1 MSTRI
6 LVLATD
12 FPWPANTGYRRRLAM
27 QVEAL
32 AEMGDVELFAITPP
46 GRREPCELPEASGV
60 VASAA
65 LSRARVVPGPLTR
78 LLVRPPGPAAKAIES
93 ERLGSE
99 WLAKAVARAE
109 FATRHA
115 WSLVTAPLPAD
126 LPAPNAAALRDGL
139 RRFAR
144 PPYDLVWSS
153 RPEAFIDL
161 GCPRLGRT
169 VLDLD
174 DLEFVKLE
182 AMRAH
187 LVEAAKAAGLLSSRG
202 LHLRAAWAASEA
214 RRWRHA
220 ISLAVS
226 RVDLAAL
233 CSEEDAARLALLG
246 CAAELRVVPNGYP
259 APRAPAGSSALHD
272 PPVVALHGHLWY
284 GPNRDAALVLV
295 NEVGPRLR
303 RLVPGVQVRLIGEA
317 PPELHALHDPPRV
330 VVTGGVKDMAAAL
343 AEIDLVAAPIP
354 YGSGTRTKL
363 VEAFA
368 HRIPV
373 VSSTVGAEGLGAE
386 HGQHLLLAD
395 APGPF
400 AVACSRL
407 LGDAALRRDL
417 AGAAQALFEE
427 RFEAASVKRAVSE
440 AAASVLS
447 NR

>member
-1 MSTRI
+1 MRPLPGDWPVSTRI
-6 LVLATD
+6 LVLAMD

-60 VASAA
+60 VASTSV
-65 LSRARVVPGPLTR
+65 SRARVASGPLAR
-78 LLVRPPGPAAKAIES
+78 I
-93 ERLGSE
+93 
-99 WLAKAVARAE
+99 LARTKG
-109 FATRHA
+109 
-115 WSLVTAPLPAD
+115 PLPAD

-343 AEIDLVAAPIP
+343 AEVDLVAAPIP

-395 APGPF
+395 APGAF

>member
-1 MSTRI
+1 MRPLPGDWPVSTRI
-6 LVLATD
+6 LVLAMD

-60 VASAA
+60 VASTSV
-65 LSRARVVPGPLTR
+65 SRARVASGPLAR
-78 LLVRPPGPAAKAIES
+78 I
-93 ERLGSE
+93 
-99 WLAKAVARAE
+99 LARTKG
-109 FATRHA
+109 
-115 WSLVTAPLPAD
+115 PLPAD

-182 AMRAH
+182 TMRAH
-187 LVEAAKAAGLLSSRG
+187 LLEAAKAASPLGSPGLY
-202 LHLRAAWAASEA
+202 LRAAWAASET

-220 ISLAVS
+220 ITMAVS
-226 RVDLAAL
+226 RVELAAL

-246 CAAELRVVPNGYP
+246 CSAELRVVPNGYP
-259 APRAPAGSSALHD
+259 APRPPAGSPALHD

-395 APGPF
+395 APGAF

>member
-1 MSTRI
+1 MRPLPGDWPVSTRI

-12 FPWPANTGYRRRLAM
+12 FPWPANTGHRQRLAM

-32 AEMGDVELFAITPP
+32 AEMGGVELFAITPP
-46 GRREPCELPEASGV
+46 GRHEPCELPRPSGV

-65 LSRARVVPGPLTR
+65 LSRARVASGPLAR
-78 LLVRPPGPAAKAIES
+78 LL
-93 ERLGSE
+93 
-99 WLAKAVARAE
+99 ARAKG
-109 FATRHA
+109 
-115 WSLVTAPLPAD
+115 PLPAD
-126 LPAPNAAALRDGL
+126 LPAPNAAELRDGL
-139 RRFAR
+139 LRFAR
-144 PPYDLVWSS
+144 PPYDLVWCS

-161 GCPRLGRT
+161 GCPRLGRS
-169 VLDLD
+169 VLDLE

-187 LVEAAKAAGLLSSRG
+187 LVEAAKAAGPLGSPG
-202 LHLRAAWAASEA
+202 LYLRAAWAASEA

-220 ISLAVS
+220 ITMAVS
-226 RVDLAAL
+226 RVELAAL

-246 CAAELRVVPNGYP
+246 CTAELRVVPNGYP
-259 APRAPAGSSALHD
+259 APRPPAGSPALHD

-317 PPELHALHDPPRV
+317 PPELHSLHDPPRV
-330 VVTGGVKDMAAAL
+330 LVTGGVKDMAAAL
-343 AEIDLVAAPIP
+343 AEVDLVAAPIP

-373 VSSTVGAEGLGAE
+373 VSSTAGAEGLGAI

-395 APGPF
+395 APGAF
-400 AVACSRL
+400 ALACSRL
-407 LGDAALRRDL
+407 LGDAELRRDL
-417 AGAAQALFEE
+417 AAAARALFEE